1 MELKVIM
8 NRVVMIGLAVVGMTF
23 ANNSLFGETIDNVL
37 KTENT
42 QLGVSRS
49 SVGFV
54 DDMAFIRRA
63 SVDLI
68 GRIPNLVEVH
78 EFQSWPAAT
87 RREQLLDKLI
97 AHPRFAD
104 RWTVFFADLLRL
116 RSAADGGAALV
127 AHVHRAIRE
136 DQPYNELAAAL
147 ISTNGKAGRSPEVGF
162 LLGDNAEPMAMASV
176 TSQVFLG
183 VRISCAQC
191 HNHPFDV
198 WTRRDFYAMAAYFG
212 KTRRFQSNFTRVV
225 YTSETDQTSIKWP
238 PEDEAET
245 NERRFLEPSF
255 PFPLIAVDEQ
265 PEFITRYETLL
276 AAKAAKLA
284 QAENAAPSLSDLL
297 SDADDKVKAV
307 TSKGVDAGVAEAAA
321 EISKIDVT
329 GSLYRRSE
337 YREQLAAHITSPR
350 NRLFAE
356 SFVNRVWKKMVGRGF
371 VEPVDDFRG
380 DNPAS
385 HPQTLAFLAD
395 EFVAH
400 GYSFKSLVKMIAL
413 SDVYQ
418 QKQAPYGVDTIEQE
432 ALEVAF
438 LANPM
443 RRMISESLYDS
454 IVTAGHLFDVKH
466 SPGLNERVYQEQIRV
481 LVKDG
486 EGKAVGLGDAVA
498 TADVQNLAGETPSK
512 TMENQN
518 SQMKNNSGGAYRLEE
533 AIELDFDALL
543 MQDDEVSLD
552 KMVAKSAEELEAE
565 RMAMQ
570 RPTKARPG
578 MKYKTKTITRT
589 VDDNPRFSSS
599 LRMATPAREGHFVR
613 VFGQPSRADL
623 GEKRDDTPTMR
634 QSLMMLNGRLTHEAS
649 RVGDLEPVHTLLV
662 GAKPQLVK
670 AITLAYHEIYTR
682 NPTAAEVEAG
692 QQIIS
697 EAANVKAGFAD
708 LRWIMLNSNEF
719 RFIP

>member
-1 MELKVIM
+1 
-8 NRVVMIGLAVVGMTF
+8 MI
-23 ANNSLFGETIDNVL
+23 
-37 KTENT
+37 
-42 QLGVSRS
+42 
-49 SVGFV
+49 
-54 DDMAFIRRA
+54 
-63 SVDLI
+63 
-68 GRIPNLVEVH
+68 
-78 EFQSWPAAT
+78 
-87 RREQLLDKLI
+87 
-97 AHPRFAD
+97 
-104 RWTVFFADLLRL
+104 
-116 RSAADGGAALV
+116 
-127 AHVHRAIRE
+127 
-136 DQPYNELAAAL
+136 
-147 ISTNGKAGRSPEVGF
+147 
-162 LLGDNAEPMAMASV
+162 
-176 TSQVFLG
+176 
-183 VRISCAQC
+183 
-191 HNHPFDV
+191 
-198 WTRRDFYAMAAYFG
+198 
-212 KTRRFQSNFTRVV
+212 
-225 YTSETDQTSIKWP
+225 
-238 PEDEAET
+238 
-245 NERRFLEPSF
+245 
-255 PFPLIAVDEQ
+255 
-265 PEFITRYETLL
+265 
-276 AAKAAKLA
+276 
-284 QAENAAPSLSDLL
+284 
-297 SDADDKVKAV
+297 
-307 TSKGVDAGVAEAAA
+307 
-321 EISKIDVT
+321 
-329 GSLYRRSE
+329 
-337 YREQLAAHITSPR
+337 
-350 NRLFAE
+350 
-356 SFVNRVWKKMVGRGF
+356 GRGF

-466 SPGLNERVYQEQIRV
+466 SPGQNERVYQEQIRF

-486 EGKAVGLGDAVA
+486 EDNAVGLGDAVA
-498 TADVQNLAGETPSK
+498 TADVQNLAGESPSQ

-518 SQMKNNSGGAYRLEE
+518 SQMKNNAGSVYRLEE
-533 AIELDFDALL
+533 AIELDFNALL

-552 KMVAKSAEELEAE
+552 IMVAKSTEELEAE

-570 RPTKARPG
+570 RPTKARLG

-599 LRMATPAREGHFVR
+599 LRMATPARVGHFVR

-634 QSLMMLNGRLTHEAS
+634 QALMMLNGRLTHEAS
-649 RVGDLEPVHTLLV
+649 RVGDLEPVHALLV
-662 GAKPQLVK
+662 GAKPQLLK

-682 NPTAAEVEAG
+682 NPTEAEIQAG

-697 EAANVKAGFAD
+697 EAVNVKAGFAD

>member
-8 NRVVMIGLAVVGMTF
+8 NRIVVIGLAVVGMMF
-23 ANNSLFGETIDNVL
+23 ANNSLLGETIDNVL
-37 KTENT
+37 KAENT
-42 QLGVSRS
+42 QLGVSRLP
-49 SVGFV
+49 VGSV

-68 GRIPNLVEVH
+68 GRIPDLVEVH

-116 RSAADGGAALV
+116 RSNADGGAALV
-127 AHVHRAIRE
+127 AYVHRAISD
-136 DQPYNELAAAL
+136 DQPYNELASAL

-162 LLGDNAEPMAMASV
+162 VLGDNADPMAMASV

-212 KTRRFQSNFTRVV
+212 KTRRFESNFTRVV
-225 YTSETDQTSIKWP
+225 YTSEADQTSVKWP
-238 PEDEAET
+238 PEDEAEM
-245 NERRFLEPSF
+245 NERRLLKPSF
-255 PFPLIAVDEQ
+255 PFPLIAADAH

-284 QAENAAPSLSDLL
+284 QAESAGPSLDDLL
-297 SDADDKVKAV
+297 ADADEKVKVA

-321 EISKIDVT
+321 EISKIDVK

-337 YREQLAAHITSPR
+337 YREQLAAHVTSPR

-356 SFVNRVWKKMVGRGF
+356 SFVNRVWKKMIGRGF

-380 DNPAS
+380 DNQAS
-385 HPQTLAFLAD
+385 HPETLAFLAD

-418 QKQAPYGVDTIEQE
+418 QKQAPYGVDTVEQE

-466 SPGLNERVYQEQIRV
+466 SPGQNERVYQEQVRV

-486 EGKAVGLGDAVA
+486 ESDAVA
-498 TADVQNLAGETPSK
+498 TADVQNLADVAPSK
-512 TMENQN
+512 AMENQN
-518 SQMKNNSGGAYRLEE
+518 NQMKNDSGGGYRLEE
-533 AIELDFDALL
+533 AIELDFNALL

-552 KMVAKSAEELEAE
+552 KMVAKSSEELEAE

-589 VDDNPRFSSS
+589 VDSNPRFSSS
-599 LRMATPAREGHFVR
+599 LRMATPARVGHFVR
-613 VFGQPSRADL
+613 VFGQTSRADL

-634 QSLMMLNGRLTHEAS
+634 QALMMLNGRLTHEAS
-649 RVGDLEPVHTLLV
+649 RVGDLEPVHSLLV
-662 GAKPQLVK
+662 GVQPQLVK

-682 NPTAAEVEAG
+682 NPNEVEIEAG

>member
-1 MELKVIM
+1 M
-8 NRVVMIGLAVVGMTF
+8 NRIVVIGLAVAGMMF
-23 ANNSLFGETIDNVL
+23 ANNSLIGETIDNVL

-68 GRIPNLVEVH
+68 GRIPDLVEVH
-78 EFQSWPAAT
+78 EFQSWPVAT

-127 AHVHRAIRE
+127 AHVHRAISE
-136 DQPYNELAAAL
+136 DQPYNELASAL

-176 TSQVFLG
+176 TSQVFMG

-245 NERRFLEPSF
+245 SERRFLKPSF
-255 PFPLIAVDEQ
+255 PFPLIAADEH
-265 PEFITRYETLL
+265 PEFITRYESLL
-276 AAKAAKLA
+276 AAKAAQLA
-284 QAENAAPSLSDLL
+284 QAENAAPSLNDLL
-297 SDADDKVKAV
+297 SDADDKVKAA
-307 TSKGVDAGVAEAAA
+307 TSKGVDVAVAEAAA
-321 EISKIDVT
+321 EISKIDVK

-337 YREQLAAHITSPR
+337 YREQLAEYVTSPR

-385 HPQTLAFLAD
+385 HPETLAFLAD

-454 IVTAGHLFDVKH
+454 IVTAGHLFGVKH
-466 SPGLNERVYQEQIRV
+466 SPGQNERVYQEQIRV
-481 LVKDG
+481 LLKDG

-498 TADVQNLAGETPSK
+498 TADVQNLAGETPAK
-512 TMENQN
+512 AMENQN

-578 MKYKTKTITRT
+578 MKYQTKTVTRT

-682 NPTAAEVEAG
+682 NPTAAEIQAG
-692 QQIIS
+692 QQIIT

>member
-8 NRVVMIGLAVVGMTF
+8 SRVVVIGLTVVGMLF
-23 ANNSLFGETIDNVL
+23 ANNSLFGESIDNVL

-49 SVGFV
+49 SVGLV

-127 AHVHRAIRE
+127 AHVHRSISQ
-136 DQPYNELAAAL
+136 DKPYNELASAL

-176 TSQVFLG
+176 TSQVFMG

-225 YTSETDQTSIKWP
+225 YTSESDQTSIKWP
-238 PEDEAET
+238 PEDEAEMD
-245 NERRFLEPSF
+245 ERRFLKPSF
-255 PFPLIAVDEQ
+255 PFPLIAADEH
-265 PEFITRYETLL
+265 PAFITRYETLL

-284 QAENAAPSLSDLL
+284 QAENAAPSLNDLL
-297 SDADDKVKAV
+297 SDTDDKVKAA
-307 TSKGVDAGVAEAAA
+307 TSKGVNAAVAEASA
-321 EISKIDVT
+321 EISKIDVK

-337 YREQLAAHITSPR
+337 YREQLAEYVTSPR

-385 HPQTLAFLAD
+385 HPETLAFLAD
-395 EFVAH
+395 EFVAG

-418 QKQAPYGVDTIEQE
+418 QKQAPFGVDTIEQE

-454 IVTAGHLFDVKH
+454 IVTAGHLFAVKH
-466 SPGLNERVYQEQIRV
+466 SPGQNERVYQEQVRI
-481 LVKDG
+481 LIKDG
-486 EGKAVGLGDAVA
+486 EDNAVDAVA
-498 TADVQNLAGETPSK
+498 TADVQDLSGVAPVK
-512 TMENQN
+512 TMENQTI
-518 SQMKNNSGGAYRLEE
+518 QMKNNSAYRLEE
-533 AIELDFDALL
+533 AIELDFNALL

-552 KMVAKSAEELEAE
+552 QMVAKSAEELEAE

-578 MKYKTKTITRT
+578 MKYETKTVTRT
-589 VDDNPRFSSS
+589 VDNNPRFSSS
-599 LRMATPAREGHFVR
+599 LRMATPARDGHFVR

-682 NPTAAEVEAG
+682 NPTAGEVQAG